1 MKRLV
6 LFVEG
11 EGDALAVPILVKRL
25 LTELDAWDCLFLD
38 PHTFVTK
45 GVNRLVK
52 DGCRNWLR
60 WLGAAA
66 LRGQLGAVLLVLDGD
81 LFSVAV
87 VFACREYESWLIAG
101 VESLSGKRLMGGLAG
116 VRAGTHPPEGD
127 LEASLRDAKGWLKK
141 VMESGYKERR
151 DQGADRNRR
160 PGRRA
165 PSADALVSAT
175 RIGHCHGG
183 GCNTQ
188 WVARREPPLTCG
200 PGAVDCTQRRERDQ
214 LAPMPSS
221 GTPARNGRHDSGHGP
236 LGCQGEWRNPGCHHF
251 NCAA

>member
-81 LFSVAV
+81 LARFRGDPFCAARVARELARKSAEARGGDLFSVAV

-151 DQGADRNRR
+151 DQAALTEIVDLDVVRRR
-160 PGRRA
+160 PMRSFRRLE
-165 PSADALVSAT
+165 SAIATVVGAIRSGSHVVSP
-175 RIGHCHGG
+175 H
-183 GCNTQ
+183 
-188 WVARREPPLTCG
+188 
-200 PGAVDCTQRRERDQ
+200 
-214 LAPMPSS
+214 
-221 GTPARNGRHDSGHGP
+221 
-236 LGCQGEWRNPGCHHF
+236 
-251 NCAA
+251 